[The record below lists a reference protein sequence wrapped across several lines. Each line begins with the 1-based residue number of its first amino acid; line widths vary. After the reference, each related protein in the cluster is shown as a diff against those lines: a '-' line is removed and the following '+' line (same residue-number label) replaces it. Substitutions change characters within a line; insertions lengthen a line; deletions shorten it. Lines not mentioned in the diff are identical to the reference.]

1 MVVHPTD
8 GEFGNIARMVRDIQI
23 ALLTTVDREGHF
35 HARPV
40 QTLGIER
47 DRSLW
52 FFTDIRSE
60 KAFELARDVR
70 LGLGYADPKR
80 RKYVAIAG
88 TGRMLRDATKALEL
102 WTREQRAYYPGG
114 PEDEHLVLLT
124 GSGRTNRILARRRQN
139 RTSARGR
146 QGAHDGYSSGDRGP
160 QFQVPLAFQ
169 PHQGGMLDAQQT
181 QLIW

>member
-1 MVVHPTD
+1 MD
-8 GEFGNIARMVRDIQI
+8 GEFGNIGKMIRDIQI

-40 QTLGIER
+40 QTLGIEQ

-80 RKYVAIAG
+80 RKYVAVSG
-88 TGRMLRDATKALEL
+88 TGRMLRDADKAREL
-102 WTREQRAYYPGG
+102 WTVEQRAYYPDG
-114 PEDEHLVLLT
+114 PEDDHLVLLRVRIERAEYWVSRGKAAHLLAAIRARIT
-124 GSGRTNRILARRRQN
+124 GIPAAIVGRNSRI
-139 RTSARGR
+139 
-146 QGAHDGYSSGDRGP
+146 P
-160 QFQVPLAFQ
+160 
-169 PHQGGMLDAQQT
+169 
-181 QLIW
+181 

>member
-1 MVVHPTD
+1 MVVHPMD
-8 GEFGNIARMVRDIQI
+8 GEFRNIAKMIRDIQI
-23 ALLTTVDREGHF
+23 ALLTTVDREGRF

-80 RKYVAIAG
+80 RKYLAVAG
-88 TGRMLRDATKALEL
+88 TGRMLRDATKAREL
-102 WTREQRAYYPGG
+102 WTVEQRAYYPGG
-114 PEDEHLVLLT
+114 PEDKHLVLLRVQVEQVEFWFA
-124 GSGRTNRILARRRQN
+124 GGRTAHLLAAVRARMTGTPAAIVGRNSRI
-139 RTSARGR
+139 
-146 QGAHDGYSSGDRGP
+146 P
-160 QFQVPLAFQ
+160 
-169 PHQGGMLDAQQT
+169 
-181 QLIW
+181 

>member
-1 MVVHPTD
+1 MVVNPTD
-8 GEFGNIARMVRDIQI
+8 GEFGRILRMIREMQI

-70 LGLGYADPKR
+70 LGLGYADPRTR
-80 RKYVAIAG
+80 RYVAVAG
-88 TGRMLRDATKALEL
+88 AGRMLRDTDKARQL
-102 WTREQRAYYPGG
+102 WTVEQRAYYPDG
-114 PEDEHLVLLT
+114 PEDEHLVLLRVRIERAEYWVA
-124 GSGRTNRILARRRQN
+124 GGRTAHLLAAVRARITGIPA
-139 RTSARGR
+139 AIVGR
-146 QGAHDGYSSGDRGP
+146 NFR
-160 QFQVPLAFQ
+160 VP
-169 PHQGGMLDAQQT
+169 
-181 QLIW
+181 

>member
-8 GEFGNIARMVRDIQI
+8 GEFGNIARMIRDIQI

-88 TGRMLRDATKALEL
+88 TGRMLRDANKARQL
-102 WTREQRAYYPGG
+102 WTGEQRAYYPGG
-114 PEDEHLVLLT
+114 PEDEHLLLLRVQVEQVEYWLAGGKTAHLLAAVRARMT
-124 GSGRTNRILARRRQN
+124 GTPAAIVGRNSRF
-139 RTSARGR
+139 
-146 QGAHDGYSSGDRGP
+146 P
-160 QFQVPLAFQ
+160 
-169 PHQGGMLDAQQT
+169 
-181 QLIW
+181 

>member
-8 GEFGNIARMVRDIQI
+8 GEFGNIVKMIRDIQI

-40 QTLGIER
+40 QTLGIEA

-70 LGLGYADPKR
+70 LGLGYADPKSG
-80 RKYVAIAG
+80 KYVAVAG
-88 TGRMLRDATKALEL
+88 TGRILRDASQARKL
-102 WTREQRAYYPGG
+102 WTVEQRAYYPDG
-114 PEDEHLVLLT
+114 PEDEHLVLLRVQVE
-124 GSGRTNRILARRRQN
+124 GVEYWLPGGRTAHLLAALR
-139 RTSARGR
+139 ARLTGIPARVVGR
-146 QGAHDGYSSGDRGP
+146 NSKIP
-160 QFQVPLAFQ
+160 
-169 PHQGGMLDAQQT
+169 
-181 QLIW
+181 